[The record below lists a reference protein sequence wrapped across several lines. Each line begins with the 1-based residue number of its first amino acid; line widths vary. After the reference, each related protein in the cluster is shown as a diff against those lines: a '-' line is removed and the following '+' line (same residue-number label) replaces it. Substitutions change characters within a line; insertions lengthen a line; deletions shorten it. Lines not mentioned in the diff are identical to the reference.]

1 VNQLLLFL
9 RSLAI
14 GFVLFLVLAFF
25 AAKFFGGTLFRA
37 TPRVDFPA
45 VTLGGHAFFL
55 SVSRE
60 EGKSPA
66 FCLRQMDATDASAS
80 VLLVP
85 QSDREA
91 DAWMWAEVLPLE
103 GSGPLKV
110 RFTQRD
116 GRTGSCEVS
125 ASGAVTF
132 AKE

>member
-1 VNQLLLFL
+1 MNQLLLFL

-60 EGKSPA
+60 EGKSPT
-66 FCLRQMDATDASAS
+66 FCLRQMDPTDASAS

-91 DAWMWAEVLPLE
+91 DAWTWAEVMPLE

-110 RFTQRD
+110 RYTQRD
-116 GRTGSCEVS
+116 GRVGNCEVT
-125 ASGAVTF
+125 ATGTVTF
-132 AKE
+132 AK